1 MCGLI
6 IKTHACTSFASSFVL
21 PHEVIISPRISIIA
35 CVHYKSP
42 VKILIFGLLFRTH
55 IKLVCFVREFM
66 RSLHSLRSFY
76 SLIRSLIHY
85 VSHNYYISRT
95 CSFTL
100 FIHFVCK
107 YNIVCTSFLILLS
120 SRALHGRTHALH
132 LSCVLIARGKH

>member
-1 MCGLI
+1 MSCVRAYNKNARVHFIRKLI
-6 IKTHACTSFASSFVL
+6 RL

-85 VSHNYYISRT
+85 VHTIIIFSRT

-107 YNIVCTSFLILLS
+107 YNIVCTIIPNSLIFAGFT
-120 SRALHGRTHALH
+120 RAHACTTFIVRIN
-132 LSCVLIARGKH
+132 SPR

>member
-1 MCGLI
+1 MSCVRAYNKNARVHFIRKLI
-6 IKTHACTSFASSFVL
+6 RL

-85 VSHNYYISRT
+85 VHTIIIFHALVHSR
-95 CSFTL
+95 CSFTS
-100 FIHFVCK
+100 FV
-107 YNIVCTSFLILLS
+107 NIIL
-120 SRALHGRTHALH
+120 
-132 LSCVLIARGKH
+132 CVLRS